1 MRPLPDLEPMRHS
14 ARGSDSLI
22 ATLEACAARAQAAP
36 LSFGEVFESVGEA
49 AYSFIAIVLTLPF
62 IQPISLGP
70 LSTIGGLTFA
80 ALGWQLYRGH
90 HAPLLPERV
99 KRTVP
104 GPKTWDTLISACLK
118 ILGWCRKIS
127 RPRYQSWVSGRKGQK
142 VAGMTLITAGLLM
155 AIPFFGIPFNNTLP
169 ALAIFFIC
177 VGELEQDGMMVFIAF
192 GWLIVTVIYFVFILV
207 LLWILGE
214 QALSY
219 FQLRGL

>member
-1 MRPLPDLEPMRHS
+1 MSRYET
-14 ARGSDSLI
+14 LI
-22 ATLEACAARAQAAP
+22 ATLKNCGARAQVAE
-36 LSFGEVFESVGEA
+36 LSLGEVFNDVGEA
-49 AYSFIAIVLTLPF
+49 SYSFIAIVLTLPF

-80 ALGWQLYRGH
+80 ALGVQLYRGH
-90 HAPLLPERV
+90 RAPLLPQKLKQMV
-99 KRTVP
+99 L
-104 GPKTWDTLISACLK
+104 GAKTWDALIAACLK
-118 ILGWCRKIS
+118 IMGWCKKFT
-127 RPRYQSWVSGRKGQK
+127 RPRYQSWVSGRKGQR
-142 VAGMTLITAGLLM
+142 VAGMTMVIAGLLL

-192 GWLIVTVIYFVFILV
+192 GWLVLTVIYFVFILT
-207 LLWILGE
+207 LLWLLGE